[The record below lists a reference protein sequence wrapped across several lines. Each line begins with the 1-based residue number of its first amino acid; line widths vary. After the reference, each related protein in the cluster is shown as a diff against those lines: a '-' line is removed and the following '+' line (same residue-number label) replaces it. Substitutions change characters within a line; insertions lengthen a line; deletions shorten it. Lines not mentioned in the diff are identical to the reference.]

1 VPNLIGSGHRV
12 RAKREVI
19 EMIRDTKGVQQKLD
33 GFLDE
38 LGVNFQL
45 LRSTSKLHL
54 RNGEKRRANGP

>member
-1 VPNLIGSGHRV
+1 MPNLIGSGHRV

>member
-1 VPNLIGSGHRV
+1 MPNLIGSGQRV
-12 RAKREVI
+12 RAEREVI
-19 EMIRDTKGVQQKLD
+19 EMMRDTKGVQHKLD

-38 LGVNFQL
+38 LGVNFEL